1 MPSTKKREMTGFEPY
16 YKRILDE
23 VKRCD
28 PDTGLV
34 IRTTYTA
41 IAKTIGLH
49 EWAKSED
56 YHIILE
62 IFDTADARG
71 VKLGVYL
78 KEKLCSAHLSLDEV
92 KMNAKAERMVAD
104 GARVVEI

>member
-1 MPSTKKREMTGFEPY
+1 MTGFEPY
-16 YKRILDE
+16 YRRILTA
-23 VKRCD
+23 VKLCE
-28 PDTGLV
+28 PNTELV
-34 IRTTYTA
+34 IRTTYSA

-62 IFDTADARG
+62 IFDTADARE

-78 KEKLCSAHLSLDEV
+78 KEKLCSTHLSLSEV
-92 KMNAKAERMVAD
+92 KMNAKAEKMVAG
-104 GARVVEI
+104 GAMVIEI